1 MAKAEQG
8 QELSKQELAAAE
20 KMEQELG
27 VKEPLDEAYDRAQ
40 QLAQMAQDAQQ
51 DPGKVL
57 AELEKELPK
66 NPSMQKAL
74 AEISKQT
81 AQSSEQAVTAE
92 AQQPSNIGLAAEKAA
107 NDLARVARHQKRL
120 GQEDAAQQT
129 AQASDQLQQQAKA
142 AKGQPGQPQKPVGNE
157 AQSAATAAA
166 KSAEATASATPPAMA
181 AHPLAQVQSALL
193 AQALDQLDATL
204 HPQQSSQQS
213 QPQQGGQQQGQQ
225 GQQSAKQ
232 SLSQAQQ
239 SQQQQMADQRNQGQ
253 TPGSQQPGSQQMAQN
268 QKPNQNQPQAP
279 SQSEGGNLQAQ
290 LKDGVLG
297 TEMIL
302 LKGDWGHLPSKMAED
317 LSEATRSE
325 AAPEYR
331 AAIESYYKAI
341 ASKARK

>member
-1 MAKAEQG
+1 
-8 QELSKQELAAAE
+8 
-20 KMEQELG
+20 MEEELG
-27 VKEPLDEAYDRAQ
+27 VKEPLDEAYARAQ
-40 QLAQMAQDAQQ
+40 ALAQMAQDAQQ

-81 AQSSEQAVTAE
+81 AQVSEQAVTQE
-92 AQQPSNIGLAAEKAA
+92 AQQPSNIGMAADKAA
-107 NDLARVARHQKRL
+107 NDLARVARHQQRL
-120 GQEDAAQQT
+120 GQEEAAKQT
-129 AQASDQLQQQAKA
+129 AQASSQLQQQAQA

-157 AQSAATAAA
+157 AQAAAAQAA
-166 KSAEATASATPPAMA
+166 KSAEATAAATPPAMM
-181 AHPLAQVQSALL
+181 AHPLAQVQAALL

-204 HPQQSSQQS
+204 HPQQGN
-213 QPQQGGQQQGQQ
+213 QPQQNGEQQQQQSGQQP
-225 GQQSAKQ
+225 GQQSAQK

-253 TPGSQQPGSQQMAQN
+253 TPGSQQPGQQQMAQN
-268 QKPNQNQPQAP
+268 QQKPGEQSQSQAP
-279 SQSEGGNLQAQ
+279 SQTDGGNLQAT

-297 TEMIL
+297 AEMIL
-302 LKGDWGHLPSKMAED
+302 VNGDWGHLPSKMAED

-341 ASKARK
+341 ATKARK